1 MSDPYLGEIRMY
13 AGSTPPEGWLFCD
26 GRFVSAH
33 EYVGLFAVIGFT
45 FGNEGSTNFA
55 LPDLRG
61 GVPLHQGRGPGL
73 SPRNVGDVDGSPT
86 VYLNV
91 LEIPEHT
98 HAVNA
103 STSVGDQV
111 SPAGSLWAQSSSRD
125 KQFAPGGTPLDTQ
138 MGGAIEPAGGGQAHE
153 NMAPYLA
160 VSYII
165 SFTGIPPLS

>member
-1 MSDPYLGEIRMY
+1 MSDQYLSEIRMY
-13 AGSTPPEGWLFCD
+13 AGSTPPDGWLPCD
-26 GRFVSAH
+26 GRLVPVQN
-33 EYVGLFAVIGFT
+33 YVGLFAMIGAS
-45 FGNEGSTNFA
+45 FGGNGSTNFA

-61 GVPLHQGRGPGL
+61 GVPLHQGQGQGL
-73 SPRNVGDVDGSPT
+73 TRRYVGETDGSPT

-138 MGGAIEPAGGGQAHE
+138 MGAAIEPAGGGQPHE

-165 SFTGIPPLS
+165 SFTGISPLS